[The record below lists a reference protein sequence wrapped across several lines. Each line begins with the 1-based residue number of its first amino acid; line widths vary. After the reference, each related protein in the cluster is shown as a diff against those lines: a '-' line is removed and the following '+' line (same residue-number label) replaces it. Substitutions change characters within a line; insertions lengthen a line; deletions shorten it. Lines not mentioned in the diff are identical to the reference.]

1 MKYVKYIFLFINV
14 FLFQLVYANFSQS
27 QSQSQSQQEVFSQY
41 FKPTID
47 CTWLRKCNFKQN
59 KKEPVTKFRFVL

>member
-27 QSQSQSQQEVFSQY
+27 QQEVFSQY

-47 CTWLRKCNFKQN
+47 CTWLRKCNFKPT
-59 KKEPVTKFRFVL
+59 KKEPVTKFRFVS

>member
-14 FLFQLVYANFSQS
+14 FLFQLVYANF
-27 QSQSQSQQEVFSQY
+27 SQSQSQQEVFSQY

>member
-14 FLFQLVYANFSQS
+14 FLFQLVYANF
-27 QSQSQSQQEVFSQY
+27 SQSQQEVFSQY